1 MKIQEFLNR
10 EYYQIEYYENGNK
23 RSEGSFRGEQFIGH
37 WVFYSPNGNVTREE
51 NY

>member
-23 RSEGSFRGEQFIGH
+23 RSEGSFRGEQFVGH
-37 WVFYSPNGNVTREE
+37 WVFYSPKWQYN
-51 NY
+51 